1 MNASPTLIAARAE
14 RAAARLRFQ
23 STLDTLQHRLSPAT
37 LRDEAVET
45 VKETA
50 ATAARTGA
58 EAVRNHPGKIAT
70 GIGLVGLLLARKPI
84 ARAIRR
90 DEGEDDETHIDTD
103 EFGA

>member
-14 RAAARLRFQ
+14 RVAARLRFQ

-50 ATAARTGA
+50 VTAARTGA
-58 EAVRNHPGKIAT
+58 EAVRNHPGKIAA

-90 DEGEDDETHIDTD
+90 DQGNQDETRDDTD

>member
-1 MNASPTLIAARAE
+1 MNASPTLIAAQAE
-14 RAAARLRFQ
+14 RTAARLRFQ

-45 VKETA
+45 VRDTA
-50 ATAARTGA
+50 ASAARTGA
-58 EAVRNHPGKIAT
+58 ETVRNHPGKIAA
-70 GIGLVGLLLARKPI
+70 GIGLVGLILARKPI

-90 DEGEDDETHIDTD
+90 DERDGDATRDDTD